1 MHSMSIS
8 ARPSKLSLPQVNP
21 GVSTVL
27 EYLLLKFPAI
37 GEATWRERMATG
49 KVHRDDGSWITPASP
64 FRPHLRVFYYRE
76 VASEPSIPFAEQT
89 VYRDEHILVAYK
101 PHFLP
106 VTPGGR
112 YVNECLQ
119 QRLRKS
125 TGIESLQAV
134 HRLDRVTAG
143 LVLCSLNPETRALY
157 HQLFKSRHIHKTYQA
172 IAEIDGDTSLVGQ
185 QWDVKNRIEPSE
197 QRFRMRVSEGDA
209 NSHSVIRCVQQT
221 DTQALFELH
230 PVSGRRHQLRVHMQS
245 LGWPIL
251 NDRYYPVLQPLSPDD
266 YTRPLQLL
274 SKGFEFIDPVTNE
287 PRCIEYD
294 GDLELK

>member
-1 MHSMSIS
+1 MSIS
-8 ARPSKLSLPQVNP
+8 QCPSKLSLPQVNP

-27 EYLLLKFPAI
+27 EYLLLTFPAI
-37 GEATWRERMATG
+37 DEATWRERMATG
-49 KVHRDDGSWITPASP
+49 KVHRDDGGWITPAS
-64 FRPHLRVFYYRE
+64 FFKPHLRVFYYRE
-76 VASEPSIPFAEQT
+76 VASEPRIPFAEHI

-119 QRLRKS
+119 QRLRQS
-125 TGIESLQAV
+125 TGIEALQAV

-143 LVLCSLNPETRALY
+143 LVLCSLNPETRARY
-157 HQLFKSRHIHKTYQA
+157 HQLFTSRQIHKTYQA
-172 IAEIDGDTSLVGQ
+172 IAEVDGARSWVGRE
-185 QWDVKNRIEPSE
+185 WEVKNRIEPSE
-197 QRFRMRVSEGDA
+197 QRFRMRISEGDA

-230 PVSGRRHQLRVHMQS
+230 PVSGRRHQLRLHMQS

-266 YTRPLQLL
+266 VTRPLQLL
-274 SKGFEFIDPVTNE
+274 SKGFEFTDPVTNE
-287 PRCIEYD
+287 HRCIEYD
-294 GDLELK
+294 GDLTLE

>member
-1 MHSMSIS
+1 MSIS
-8 ARPSKLSLPQVNP
+8 QRPSKLSLPQVNP

-27 EYLLLKFPAI
+27 EYLLLAFPAI
-37 GEATWRERMATG
+37 NEATWRERMATG
-49 KVHRDDGSWITPASP
+49 KVHRDDGSWITPASFFKP
-64 FRPHLRVFYYRE
+64 QLRVFYYRE
-76 VASEPSIPFAEQT
+76 VASEPSIPFAEHT

-106 VTPGGR
+106 VTPVGR

-119 QRLRKS
+119 QRLRQS
-125 TGIESLQAV
+125 TGIETLQPV

-143 LVLCSLNPETRALY
+143 LVLCSLNPETRPLY
-157 HQLFKSRHIHKTYQA
+157 HQLFTSRQIHKTYQA
-172 IAEIDGDTSLVGQ
+172 IAEVDGATSWVGRE
-185 QWDVKNRIEPSE
+185 WEVKNRIETSE
-197 QRFRMRVSEGDA
+197 QRFRMRIGEGDA

-230 PVSGRRHQLRVHMQS
+230 PVSGRRHQLRLHMQA

-266 YTRPLQLL
+266 VTRPLQLL
-274 SKGFEFIDPVTNE
+274 SKGFEFTDPVTNE
-287 PRCIEYD
+287 SRCIEYG
-294 GDLELK
+294 GDLTLE

>member
-1 MHSMSIS
+1 MSIS
-8 ARPSKLSLPQVNP
+8 KRASRLSLPQINP

-27 EYLLLKFPAI
+27 EYLLLRFPAI

-49 KVHRDDGSWITPASP
+49 KVHRDDGVLITPTSP
-64 FRPHLRVFYYRE
+64 FKPQLRVFYYRE
-76 VASEPSIPFAEQT
+76 VASEPSIPFAEQI

-106 VTPGGR
+106 VMPGGR
-112 YVNECLQ
+112 YVTECLQ
-119 QRLRKS
+119 QRLRNS
-125 TGIESLQAV
+125 TGIEALQAV

-143 LVLCSLNPETRALY
+143 LVLCSLNPETRGQY
-157 HQLFKSRHIHKTYQA
+157 HQLFKSRRIHKTYQA
-172 IAEIDGDTSLVGQ
+172 IAEVEGHESWVGRE
-185 QWDVKNRIEPSE
+185 WDVKNRIEKNE

-274 SKGFEFIDPVTNE
+274 SKGLEFIDPVTSE
-287 PRCIEYD
+287 PRRIEYD
-294 GDLELK
+294 GNLALE

>member
-1 MHSMSIS
+1 MSI
-8 ARPSKLSLPQVNP
+8 AQRPSKLSLPQVNP

-27 EYLLLKFPAI
+27 EYLLLTFPAI
-37 GEATWRERMATG
+37 DEATWRERMAIG

-64 FRPHLRVFYYRE
+64 FKPHLRVFYYRE
-76 VASEPSIPFAEQT
+76 VASEPVIPFAEHI

-119 QRLRKS
+119 QRLRQS
-125 TGIESLQAV
+125 TGIEGLQPV

-157 HQLFKSRHIHKTYQA
+157 HQLFKSRQIHKTYQA
-172 IAEIDGDTSLVGQ
+172 IAEVDGATSWMGRE
-185 QWDVKNRIEPSE
+185 WDVKNRIEPSE
-197 QRFRMRVSEGDA
+197 QRFRMRIGEGNA

-230 PVSGRRHQLRVHMQS
+230 PVSGRRHQLRLHMQS

-266 YTRPLQLL
+266 VTRPLQLL

-287 PRCIEYD
+287 HRCIEC
-294 GDLELK
+294 GGGLRLK

>member
-1 MHSMSIS
+1 MSIS

-37 GEATWRERMATG
+37 GEAQWRERMATG
-49 KVHRDDGSWITPASP
+49 KVHRDDGSWITPQSP
-64 FRPHLRVFYYRE
+64 FKPHLRVFYYRE
-76 VASEPSIPFAEQT
+76 VASEPSIPFAEKIL
-89 VYRDEHILVAYK
+89 YRDEHILVAYK

-119 QRLRKS
+119 QRLRRS
-125 TGIESLQAV
+125 TGIEALQAV

-143 LVLCSLNPETRALY
+143 LVLCSLNPETCALY

-172 IAEIDGDTSLVGQ
+172 IAEIDGDASLVGQ

-197 QRFRMRVSEGDA
+197 QRFRMRVSAGDA

-230 PVSGRRHQLRVHMQS
+230 PISGRRHQLRVHMQS

-266 YTRPLQLL
+266 YRRPLQLL
-274 SKGFEFIDPVTNE
+274 SKGIEFIDPVTNE
-287 PRCIEYD
+287 PRCIEYN
-294 GDLELK
+294 GDLELN